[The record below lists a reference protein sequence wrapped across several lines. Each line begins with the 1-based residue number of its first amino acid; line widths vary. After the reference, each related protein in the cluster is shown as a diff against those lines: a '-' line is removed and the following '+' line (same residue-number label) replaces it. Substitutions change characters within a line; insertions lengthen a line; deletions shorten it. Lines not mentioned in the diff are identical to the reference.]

1 MKLLRF
7 LLFFGVLMI
16 ITIIAAKNSEATN
29 NKGNAYFTLK
39 DTTIK
44 AVWRE
49 DVYDSKMK
57 AHVNVIRL
65 NEQYFTNISE
75 PEKAVLGY
83 LASTVGNECYADG
96 KSDVKCKLLT
106 ALSLGSQCSETN
118 KQFLSSW
125 FKNEPEILKQV
136 ENCKPMLP
144 GSNIEKTFDMVKI
157 TTSGDNIK
165 VSVKG
170 LKLNIKE
177 NTAASWSE
185 NISFKVNGDN
195 LSVVERTKKD

>member
-1 MKLLRF
+1 MKLFRF
-7 LLFFGVLMI
+7 LLFFSVLMI
-16 ITIIAAKNSEATN
+16 VTILVAKNSEATVVGEN
-29 NKGNAYFTLK
+29 SYSLK

-57 AHVNVIRL
+57 THVNVIRL

-125 FKNEPEILKQV
+125 FKNEPDILKQV

-144 GSNIEKTFDMVKI
+144 GSNIEKTFDVVKI
-157 TTSGDNIK
+157 TTSGDIIK

-177 NTAASWSE
+177 NSAASWSE
-185 NISFKVNGDN
+185 NISFRVNGDN